1 MERMKISSVVQLIA
15 CVYFFLML
23 FSGCKTL
30 IDTRGSAPLEPQ
42 YKVVDD
48 TVVVTEKTDPMIHW
62 IFVKCDYWAGC
73 YVRCEGSKNHCLKVV
88 TAVEPVK
95 YLELSRGKTDH

>member
-1 MERMKISSVVQLIA
+1 MERMKISSVIQLISCA
-15 CVYFFLML
+15 YFFLML
-23 FSGCKTL
+23 FSGCTTL
-30 IDTRGSAPLEPQ
+30 VGTQGSAPSEPQ

-73 YVRCEGSKNHCLKVV
+73 YVRCEGSKNHCRKVV
-88 TAVEPVK
+88 VAVEPVK
-95 YLELSRGKTDH
+95 YLELSTRKTDH

>member
-1 MERMKISSVVQLIA
+1 MERMKISSVIQLIA

-30 IDTRGSAPLEPQ
+30 IGTQGSAPSDPQ

-95 YLELSRGKTDH
+95 YLELSRSKTDH